1 MTMGEA
7 LLRAPVDLEFQPGQS
22 VSVELWVDDEQMRRF
37 AELSGDFNPLHT
49 DDAFARAKGFRG
61 RVVYGALLLAKVS
74 ELIGM
79 RLPGKDSVW
88 ARVDFEFLRPLY
100 VNQSAELEARVASFS
115 GSTGLLELSL
125 SLKCDG
131 KRIAKGRAE
140 VVVVRQ

>member
-1 MTMGEA
+1 MGEA

>member
-7 LLRAPVDLEFQPGQS
+7 LLRAPVELEFIPGQS
-22 VSVELWVDDEQMRRF
+22 VRVDLWVDDEQMRRF

-49 DDAFARAKGFRG
+49 NEAFARAKGFQG

-88 ARVDFEFLRPLY
+88 ARVDFDFLGPLY
-100 VNQSAELEARVASFS
+100 VNQAAQLEAKVASFS
-115 GSTGLLELSL
+115 ASTGLLELRFSL
-125 SLKCDG
+125 QRDG

-140 VVVVRQ
+140 VVVVR